1 MSKRP
6 SDWQTCW
13 KPLILRFFGDCGD
26 STVPAINGFMPAAAA
41 VSSIIAVILG
51 FWDNNQGAFFMAW
64 LCMAY
69 AYQTIPRKGDP

>member
-6 SDWQTCW
+6 TEWQSFW
-13 KPLILRFFGDCGD
+13 KPLILRFFGDCGE
-26 STVPAINGFMPAAAA
+26 STVPAINEFMPAAAA
-41 VSSIIAVILG
+41 VTSILALILG
-51 FWDNNQGAFFMAW
+51 FWQDSGMGFFMAW